1 MLQRIKSAIW
11 AFRNANLPMQ
21 DWERLLATAE
31 MGQESAAGVRV
42 TEETATRHATVFA
55 CINILARDMS
65 ALPRHLYERQSD
77 GGRKIVHSHP
87 VARWL
92 KQPNRL
98 HTPMQWSMRGWYSV
112 LGSGNQYEQV
122 SRNAA
127 GDIQTVPIDPSRVE
141 RVIVGSDLSKRYE
154 LNNPDGTK
162 TILRED
168 QVFQNFGLSTDGGI
182 TGVSPIRMC
191 METVGR
197 ALALGEYSAAY
208 FRSPVP
214 KVIAKMT
221 GTMKDPADVQT
232 FKDQW
237 TEKFAGKRG
246 LSTLALMPPG
256 IEIDQIVKIPN
267 NEAQFIETAK
277 FVKEDL
283 AQIYMV
289 PMHRLQALDRA
300 TFSNIEH
307 QGLEYVQ
314 YALLPWLTAL
324 EQAIEAKFLSPE
336 ERERYFVRHNVDGLL
351 RGDFKTR
358 MEGSA
363 LAVQWGLSTIN
374 ERRALENLPA
384 IDGGDSLLVPLNM
397 SRLEDLP
404 AANDS
409 DNAADDAGADE
420 DVEPDSEDE
429 DTERQIALNRAAG
442 MVDAEIRAAQ
452 SRRTMTARLIPRLER
467 DLQREVVI
475 QAREIRREGV
485 PLLRSEQRNAL
496 GFISWVEEYARSRT
510 ESVRA
515 AVAPTLLA
523 IAQAIGKQSRIEV
536 GSDKPDDE
544 IDKYARTWSE
554 NFAASFT
561 RSTIAQLEAVAIE
574 AQTMLEEDPVDAV
587 ATRTEEWEK
596 GLNGKPRAGKE
607 AVREAYGIANGV
619 AALVFTSAG
628 FGLVWATFGKNC
640 PYCNSMRGK
649 RVSGGQAFAQPG
661 PIQPDGAKHP
671 LRIKRSVKRP
681 PLHNFCNCMVVP
693 G

>member
-1 MLQRIKSAIW
+1 MLQRIKNAIW
-11 AFRNANLPMQ
+11 AFRGANLPMEE
-21 DWERLLATAE
+21 WSRMLKLAE
-31 MGQESAAGVRV
+31 MGEESASGVQV
-42 TEETATRHATVFA
+42 SEATATRHATIFA

-65 ALPRHLYERQSD
+65 SLPRHLYERQAN
-77 GGRKIVHSHP
+77 GGRKIVTGHP
-87 VARWL
+87 LSQWL
-92 KQPNRL
+92 KQPNEL
-98 HTPMQWSMRGWYSV
+98 QTPMQWSMRGWYSV
-112 LGSGNQYEQV
+112 LGSGNQYDQII
-122 SRNAA
+122 RN
-127 GDIQTVPIDPSRVE
+127 GVNEIQTVPIDSSRIE
-141 RVIVGSDLSKRYE
+141 RVLVSPNLSKSYV
-154 LNNPDGTK
+154 LDNGDGTK
-162 TILRED
+162 TTLRND
-168 QVFQNFGLSTDGGI
+168 QVLHNFGLSTDGGV

-214 KVIAKMT
+214 KVIAKMV
-221 GTMKDPADVQT
+221 GTLKSDTDVEA
-232 FKDQW
+232 FKRKW
-237 TEKFAGKRG
+237 TEQFAGKRG

-324 EQAIEAKFLSPE
+324 EQAIERAFLTRE

-384 IDGGDSLLVPLNM
+384 MEGGDDLLFPLNM
-397 SRLEDLP
+397 ARLKDLP
-404 AANDS
+404 TPGDM
-409 DNAADDAGADE
+409 AADEEPDEPADE
-420 DVEPDSEDE
+420 PDE
-429 DTERQIALNRAAG
+429 DDDARQLMLNRAAG
-442 MVDAEIRAAQ
+442 MGLAELRAAQ
-452 SRRTMTARLIPRLER
+452 TRRTITNRFIPRIEAA
-467 DLQREVVI
+467 LQ
-475 QAREIRREGV
+475 AEIELQGKAIRSQGV
-485 PLLRSEQRNAL
+485 PLLRSEKRDAL
-496 GFISWVEEYARSRT
+496 GFVAWVEEFAKSRT
-510 ESVRA
+510 AEVQRAVEGLFVTLATDIASQANTEVKASV
-515 AVAPTLLA
+515 
-523 IAQAIGKQSRIEV
+523 GE
-536 GSDKPDDE
+536 DE
-544 IDKYARTWSE
+544 INTYSSRWAA

-561 RSTIAQLEAVAIE
+561 LATIRQLQDVAID
-574 AQTMLEEDPVDAV
+574 AQTDIESDPVESV
-587 ATRTEEWEK
+587 RRRTEEWEQ
-596 GLNGKPRAGKE
+596 GADGKPRAGKE
-607 AVREAYGIANGV
+607 ALREGFKIANAV

-640 PYCNSMRGK
+640 AYCNSMRGK
-649 RVSGGQAFAQPG
+649 RVSGGQSFAEPG
-661 PIQPDGAKHP
+661 DFNPEGATRPIKIRRRLKA
-671 LRIKRSVKRP
+671 P
-681 PLHNFCNCMVVP
+681 PLHGGCDCGVVP

>member
-1 MLQRIKSAIW
+1 MILQRIKNAAW

-21 DWERLLATAE
+21 DWNQLLAMAE

-65 ALPRHLYERQSD
+65 ALPRHLYERQAD
-77 GGRKIVHSHP
+77 GGRKIVEGHP
-87 VARWL
+87 VSAWL
-92 KQPNRL
+92 RQPNRL
-98 HTPMQWSMRGWYSV
+98 HTPMQWSMRGWYSI
-112 LGSGNQYEQV
+112 LGSGNQYEQII
-122 SRNAA
+122 RN
-127 GDIQTVPIDPSRVE
+127 GRGEFQTVPIDPTRVE
-141 RVIVGSDLSKRYE
+141 RVRVNSDLSKSYE

-162 TILRED
+162 TVLPED
-168 QVFQNFGLSTDGGI
+168 KVFHNFGLSTDGGI

-221 GTMKDPADVQT
+221 GTMKDGTDAQR
-232 FKDQW
+232 FKDDW
-237 TEKFAGKRG
+237 TEKFAGKKG

-324 EQAIEAKFLSPE
+324 EQAIEKQFLTPE

-363 LAVQWGLSTIN
+363 LAVQWGLATIN

-384 IDGGDSLLVPLNM
+384 IEGGDSLLVPLNM

-404 AANDS
+404 S
-409 DNAADDAGADE
+409 ADDIGNQGDAAGADAQA
-420 DVEPDSEDE
+420 DD
-429 DTERQIALNRAAG
+429 ERQVVLNRAAG
-442 MVDAEIRAAQ
+442 MGEAEIRAAQ
-452 SRRTMTARLIPRLER
+452 SRRDTVARLMPRFER
-467 DLQREVVI
+467 ALQREIEI
-475 QAREIRREGV
+475 QARAITREGS
-485 PLLRSEQRNAL
+485 PLLRAEQRDAL
-496 GFISWVEEYARSRT
+496 GFISWVEEYARGRMDA
-510 ESVRA
+510 VRA
-515 AVAPTLLA
+515 AVAPALLA
-523 IAQAIGKQSRIEV
+523 IAQAIGDQARQEV
-536 GSDKPDDE
+536 KIDEPDDR
-544 IDKYARTWSE
+544 IPAFARTWSE
-554 NFAASFT
+554 NFAESFT
-561 RSTIAQLEAVAIE
+561 RATIAQLQAVAVE
-574 AQTMLEEDPVDAV
+574 AQTMLEEDPAEAV
-587 ATRTEEWEK
+587 ATRIDEWQH
-596 GLNGKPRAGKE
+596 GASGKPRAGKE
-607 AVREAYGIANGV
+607 AGREAYSIANGV
-619 AALVFTSAG
+619 AALIFNSAG
-628 FGLVWATFGKNC
+628 YGLVWATFGKNC

-649 RVSGGQAFAQPG
+649 RVSGSQPFAQPG
-661 PIQPDGAKHP
+661 SIQPDGATRP
-671 LRIKRSVKRP
+671 LRIRRNLKTP
-681 PLHNFCNCMVVP
+681 PLHGGCDCMVVP